1 MWHEHTRLED
11 LELVQ
16 HELAD
21 VGHASGNVVD
31 QRMTD
36 ECENWPHTAS
46 VDEICRP
53 VDADPIPCFHFPTTF
68 MSEGVAWYDP
78 VVVCD
83 VSQWIIAS
91 SVDSTFATIS
101 KAGAD
106 GTHVPQQSS
115 GADVINGQVDVH
127 LQ

>member
-1 MWHEHTRLED
+1 MWQEHTRLED

-115 GADVINGQVDVH
+115 GAYVVNGQVNVP